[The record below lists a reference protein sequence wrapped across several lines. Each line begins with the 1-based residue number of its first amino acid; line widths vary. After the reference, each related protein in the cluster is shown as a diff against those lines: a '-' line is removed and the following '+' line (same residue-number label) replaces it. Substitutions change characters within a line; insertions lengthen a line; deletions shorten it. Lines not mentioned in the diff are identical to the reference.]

1 MTDLCVGRRQVSCR
15 MQGAGRVLRGSSE
28 VAWVLGERTQMG

>member
-1 MTDLCVGRRQVSCR
+1 MTDLCVGRRQVSAECR
-15 MQGAGRVLRGSSE
+15 EQGLEGISE